1 MYFQNTPITMEEQ
14 FKKQDDILK
23 KLLKESPLESPSVDF
38 SKKVMQQIERKH
50 EVKVYSPL
58 ISKTAWTAIAA
69 MFLLSLVWIYYNP
82 SSTVSSTTIA
92 LQERINIE
100 NPLKGFTLSK
110 TTIYAVGFMALF
122 LFQIP
127 FLKRITERS

>member
-1 MYFQNTPITMEEQ
+1 MEEQ

-38 SKKVMQQIERKH
+38 SKKVMQQIERKQ
-50 EVKVYSPL
+50 EVKVYRPL

-69 MFLLSLVWIYYNP
+69 VFLLSLVWIYYNP
-82 SSTVSSTTIA
+82 SSTVSSTTLA
-92 LQERINIE
+92 LQERVSFE